1 MRGKL
6 YIAGPMSGYDD
17 LNYPLFNGVAKL
29 LRDADWEIV
38 NPAEFEPNL
47 PEGLSFNARHAI
59 FLREDFAE
67 LATCSGIVLLPGWAD
82 STGAN
87 CELFVAQM
95 IDLASYVWE
104 EDQARFEPHLY
115 ADLDLI
121 LDHINAVNW
130 PGEEA

>member
-6 YIAGPMSGYDD
+6 YIAGPMNGYEDY
-17 LNYPLFNGVAKL
+17 NHPMFNDVAAKL
-29 LRDADWEIV
+29 RAADWEII
-38 NPAEFEPNL
+38 NPAEFEPEL
-47 PEGLSFNARHAI
+47 DADLAWEVRLSIYLQEDIELLARC
-59 FLREDFAE
+59 
-67 LATCSGIVLLPGWAD
+67 TGIMLLPGWAD

-87 CELFVAQM
+87 CELFVSQM
-95 IDLASYVWE
+95 LGLMSYVWE
-104 EDQARFEPHLY
+104 EDQARYEPHLY